1 MVGGVEIGIPPRL
14 WPRKPFFVFLHSP
27 WAWLCSAHGSITMYS
42 ITGFFSL
49 ILLPNF
55 LSGAFSGLYFSSF
68 SLVERRR
75 VATHPL
81 RSEWAHIVKR
91 LRTRAWGRLGSSSWA
106 RELLAAPTT
115 SLPSPSFCSYGRKT
129 PFFFLSYLL
138 CVTLSTEVSAGC
150 LNTLLALEF
159 FHRGSDKVG
168 EPLARGADWR
178 ASWSKLRGL
187 TTGACFLSVPETPAE
202 KAVFTRALW
211 RKAPNEASSHRA
223 TGQEVIF
230 GMLV

>member
-1 MVGGVEIGIPPRL
+1 M
-14 WPRKPFFVFLHSP
+14 
-27 WAWLCSAHGSITMYS
+27 SAHSD
-42 ITGFFSL
+42 
-49 ILLPNF
+49 
-55 LSGAFSGLYFSSF
+55 
-68 SLVERRR
+68 
-75 VATHPL
+75 
-81 RSEWAHIVKR
+81 
-91 LRTRAWGRLGSSSWA
+91 TRAWGRLGSSSWHGSCWQHPPHVCPLPA
-106 RELLAAPTT
+106 FAAMVAKH
-115 SLPSPSFCSYGRKT
+115 L
-129 PFFFLSYLL
+129 FFFFKSYLL

-187 TTGACFLSVPETPAE
+187 TTGACFLSVPETPAK
-202 KAVFTRALW
+202 KAAFTRALW
-211 RKAPNEASSHRA
+211 RKAPNETSSHRA